1 MALRAGGI
9 FRITVTNDYVAHR
22 VAAAQPWWRW
32 SELAAIPIAALSML
46 TFSLLIAG
54 APWLRDCNPTATRPL
69 LIATICLMIS
79 ADLLMAPRR
88 EWSRSRNNATMNT
101 VMIGAL
107 FTLIF
112 CVVATN
118 SFAWPVL
125 FPLLTFPLSLV
136 LLPAFG
142 IGVVSRFPISELN
155 RQWIIG
161 ICLVLAGV
169 LLVLGMNGYQTH
181 IACRWAGA

>member
-22 VAAAQPWWRW
+22 VAAARPWWQW
-32 SELAAIPIAALSML
+32 NEIAAIPVAATSML
-46 TFSLLIAG
+46 TFSLYIAG
-54 APWLRDCNPTATRPL
+54 EPWLRACNPATTRPL
-69 LIATICLMIS
+69 LIATICLMIA
-79 ADLLMAPRR
+79 ADLLLAPRR

-101 VMIGAL
+101 VLIGAL
-107 FTLIF
+107 FALIF

-125 FPLLTFPLSLV
+125 FPLLTFPLSLL

-142 IGVVSRFPISELN
+142 IGFASRIPLSEEN
-155 RQWIIG
+155 RRWVIG
-161 ICLVLAGV
+161 LSLALAVV
-169 LLVLGMNGYQTH
+169 LLVLGLNAYQSH
-181 IACRWAGA
+181 VGCLWAGA